1 MNTSAKWITSLVE
14 WILRYCSINGTPWKD
29 EKSGRTHK
37 GPSHGS
43 SPEFGEQNFRHDFQ
57 AQQAQQI
64 GINIIDAGHFE
75 TENIVCEYLYK
86 SLKEKF
92 GDEIEIK
99 VSDLK
104 NPINYM

>member
-1 MNTSAKWITSLVE
+1 MFV
-14 WILRYCSINGTPWKD
+14 
-29 EKSGRTHK
+29 
-37 GPSHGS
+37 
-43 SPEFGEQNFRHDFQ
+43 
-57 AQQAQQI
+57 
-64 GINIIDAGHFE
+64 AGHFE

-104 NPINYM
+104 NPINYI